1 MLSSCTSKP
10 ATQKEQK
17 MFSPVRR
24 YFALLVT
31 YLKPQWHRTV
41 LLAIFLLSSI
51 GLQLLNP
58 QILKNFIDTALA
70 QGASLLLIHD
80 ALLFIGVALLNQA
93 LSVAA
98 SYLSTN
104 IAWTATNQLRAD
116 LVAHC
121 LTLDMGFHKE
131 RTPGE
136 MIERIDGDVDDLS
149 NFFSQFV
156 VSLLTSV
163 LLLLGILILFFT
175 ISWLVGVVMSA
186 FSVVVLLILMR
197 MRRRITPLWT
207 AERQMSAVFYGFL
220 SERLGGTEDI
230 RANGAT
236 AYIMRRFY
244 MLVREWYPI
253 RRRAVVNGNFMFIVA
268 IFTFTFG
275 SALALALGTY
285 LWSIGA
291 ITVGTVY
298 LLFSYTDKLSQ
309 PIQQIQSQLQDLQQV
324 EACMIRTEE
333 LLRITSALPDGNE
346 HFPQREEQ
354 IGIEFDNVTFGYV
367 ANEPV
372 IHDLSFSI
380 QPGKVLGILG
390 RTGSGKTTLARLL
403 FRLYDPQVGKICVNG
418 VQIEQI
424 QLRELRRHI
433 GIVTQDVQLFSAS
446 VRDNLSFFNRSI
458 SDERILTAIDEVG
471 LSTWY
476 RTLPDGLDTVLGTD
490 GEGLSAGEAQLL
502 AFTRVLLSDPAVVIL
517 DEASSRLDPATEHII
532 EQAIEKLFAGRTAIV
547 IAHRLATIQRV
558 DNILIIEDGHIL
570 EQGERE
576 TLTKDANSH
585 FSSLLRTGL
594 EEVLA

>member
-1 MLSSCTSKP
+1 
-10 ATQKEQK
+10 

-31 YLKPQWHRTV
+31 YLKLQWYRTV
-41 LLAIFLLSSI
+41 LLAVLLLSNI

-58 QILKNFIDTALA
+58 QILKSFIDTALA
-70 QGASLLLIHD
+70 QGTSFSLIND
-80 ALLFIGVALLNQA
+80 ALLFIGIALLNQA
-93 LSVAA
+93 ISVAA

-104 IAWTATNQLRAD
+104 IAWTATNQLRSD

-197 MRRRITPLWT
+197 MRRRITPLWK
-207 AERQMSAVFYGFL
+207 AERQMSAIFYGFL

-268 IFTFTFG
+268 IFTFTCG

-309 PIQQIQSQLQDLQQV
+309 PIQQIQSQLQDLQQA

-333 LLRITSALPDGNE
+333 LLRITSALPDGKEN
-346 HFPQREEQ
+346 FPRLGADEEQ
-354 IGIEFDNVTFGYV
+354 TGIEFDNVTFGYV

-372 IHDLSFSI
+372 IHDLTFSI

-403 FRLYDPQVGKICVNG
+403 FRLYDPQQGKICVNG
-418 VQIEQI
+418 VPIEQI
-424 QLRELRRHI
+424 QLHELRRHI
-433 GIVTQDVQLFSAS
+433 GMVTQDVQLFSAS
-446 VRDNLSFFNRSI
+446 VRDNLAFFNRSI

-476 RTLPDGLDTVLGTD
+476 RSLPDGLDTVLGTD

-502 AFTRVLLSDPAVVIL
+502 AFTRILLSDPAVVIL

-547 IAHRLATIQRV
+547 IAHRLATIQHV

-576 TLTKDANSH
+576 TLAKDAQSH

>member
-1 MLSSCTSKP
+1 
-10 ATQKEQK
+10 

-31 YLKPQWHRTV
+31 YLKPQWYRTV
-41 LLAIFLLSSI
+41 LLAILLLMSI

-70 QGASLLLIHD
+70 QGASLPLIKD
-80 ALLFIGVALLNQA
+80 ALLFVGIALLNQA
-93 LSVAA
+93 ISVAA

-104 IAWTATNQLRAD
+104 IAWTATNQLRSD

-131 RTPGE
+131 CTPGE

-156 VSLLTSV
+156 VSLLTNA
-163 LLLLGILILFFT
+163 LLLVGILILFFT
-175 ISWLVGVVMSA
+175 ISWLVGIVMSV
-186 FSVVVLLILMR
+186 FSLIVLLILMR

-207 AERQMSAVFYGFL
+207 AERQMSAIFYGFL

-236 AYIMRRFY
+236 TYIMRRFY

-253 RRRAVVNGNFMFIVA
+253 RKRAVVNGNFMFVVA
-268 IFTFTFG
+268 IFMFTLG
-275 SALALALGTY
+275 SALVLSLGIY

-291 ITVGTVY
+291 ITIGTVY
-298 LLFSYTDKLSQ
+298 LLNSYTDKLSQ
-309 PIQQIQSQLQDLQQV
+309 PIQQIQSQLQDLQQA

-333 LLRITSALPDGNE
+333 LLRMTSALSDGKE
-346 HFPQREEQ
+346 HFPQLRTNEKEAD
-354 IGIEFDNVTFGYV
+354 IEFEHVTFGYV

-403 FRLYDPQVGKICVNG
+403 FRLYDPQQGQICVNG
-418 VQIEQI
+418 VPLQQI

-433 GIVTQDVQLFSAS
+433 GMVTQDVQLFSAS
-446 VRDNLSFFNRSI
+446 VRDNLAFFNRSI
-458 SDERILTAIDEVG
+458 SDERILAAIDEVG
-471 LSTWY
+471 LSVWY
-476 RTLPDGLDTVLGTD
+476 RSLPAGLDTVLGTD

-502 AFTRVLLSDPAVVIL
+502 AFTRVLLSDPALVIL
-517 DEASSRLDPATEHII
+517 DEASSRLDPATEHVI
-532 EQAIEKLFAGRTAIV
+532 ELAIEKLFAGRTAIV

-558 DNILIIEDGHIL
+558 DDILIIEDGHIL
-570 EQGERE
+570 EQGERKALE
-576 TLTKDANSH
+576 KDADSH

-594 EEVLA
+594 EEVMA

>member
-1 MLSSCTSKP
+1 
-10 ATQKEQK
+10 

-31 YLKPQWHRTV
+31 YLKPQWYRTV
-41 LLAIFLLSSI
+41 LLAVLLLSDI

-70 QGASLLLIHD
+70 QGASFSLIND

-93 LSVAA
+93 ISVAA

-104 IAWTATNQLRAD
+104 IAWTATNQLRSD

-121 LTLDMGFHKE
+121 LTLDMSFHKE

-197 MRRRITPLWT
+197 MRRRVTPLWT

-253 RRRAVVNGNFMFIVA
+253 RRRAVVNSNFMFIVA
-268 IFTFTFG
+268 IFTFTCG

-309 PIQQIQSQLQDLQQV
+309 PIQQIQSQLQDLQQA

-333 LLRITSALPDGNE
+333 LLRITSALPDGKEN
-346 HFPQREEQ
+346 FPRLSTDEEQ
-354 IGIEFDNVTFGYV
+354 TGIEFDNVTFGYV
-367 ANEPV
+367 TNEPV
-372 IHDLSFSI
+372 IHDLTFSI

-403 FRLYDPQVGKICVNG
+403 FRLYDPQQGKICVNG
-418 VQIEQI
+418 VQIQQV

-433 GIVTQDVQLFSAS
+433 GMVTQDVQLFSAS
-446 VRDNLSFFNRSI
+446 VRDNLAFFNRSI

-476 RTLPDGLDTVLGTD
+476 HSLLDGLDTVLGTD

-547 IAHRLATIQRV
+547 IAHHLATIQRV

-570 EQGERE
+570 EQGEKE
-576 TLTKDANSH
+576 TLAKDAQSH
-585 FSSLLRTGL
+585 FSSLLRTGV

>member
-1 MLSSCTSKP
+1 
-10 ATQKEQK
+10 
-17 MFSPVRR
+17 MFSSVKR

-31 YLKPQWHRTV
+31 YLKPQWYRTV
-41 LLAIFLLSSI
+41 LLAILLLSSI

-70 QGASLLLIHD
+70 QGTSSSLIYD
-80 ALLFIGVALLNQA
+80 ALLFTGIALLDQIT
-93 LSVAA
+93 SVSA

-104 IAWTATNQLRAD
+104 IAWTATNQLRSD

-121 LTLDMGFHKE
+121 LSLDMGFHKE

-149 NFFSQFV
+149 NFFSEFV
-156 VSLLTSV
+156 VSLLTNV

-175 ISWLVGVVMSA
+175 ISWLVCVVMSA
-186 FSVVVLLILMR
+186 FSLIVLLILMR

-207 AERQMSAVFYGFL
+207 AERQMSALFYGFL

-244 MLVREWYPI
+244 MLVREWYPV

-268 IFTFTFG
+268 IFTFTLG
-275 SALALALGTY
+275 SVLALALGLY
-285 LWSIGA
+285 LWSIGT

-309 PIQQIQSQLQDLQQV
+309 PLQQIQSQLQDLQQA
-324 EACMIRTEE
+324 EACMIRTEA
-333 LLRITSALPDGNE
+333 LLGITTALPDGQE
-346 HFPQREEQ
+346 HFPPLSADQEQ
-354 IGIEFDNVTFGYV
+354 TGIEFERVTFGYV
-367 ANEPV
+367 ADEPV
-372 IHDLSFSI
+372 IHDLSFLVE
-380 QPGKVLGILG
+380 PGKVLGIIG

-403 FRLYDPQVGKICVNG
+403 FRLYDPQQGKICING
-418 VQIEQI
+418 VPIQNI
-424 QLRELRRHI
+424 QLRELRRRI
-433 GIVTQDVQLFSAS
+433 GMVTQDVQLFSAS
-446 VRDNLSFFNRSI
+446 VRDNLAFFNRSI
-458 SDERILTAIDEVG
+458 SDEHILRAINEVG
-471 LSTWY
+471 LSAWY
-476 RTLPDGLDTVLGTD
+476 CSLPAGLDTVLGTD

-502 AFTRVLLSDPAVVIL
+502 AFTRVLLNDPAVVIL

-547 IAHRLATIQRV
+547 IAHHLATIQRA

-576 TLTKDANSH
+576 TLANDADSH
-585 FSSLLRTGL
+585 FSFLLRTGL